1 MNKIGSRVTSGGF
14 TLIELIVVITIL
26 GILAAV
32 ALPRFTNL
40 QRDAR
45 IAKLNAAKGS
55 VAAASALIHATVLAR
70 NGVADLAACPGGGG
84 TANNL
89 ATAAGTVCT
98 ENGLVA
104 TAFGY
109 PASAT
114 AFGAAIPGI
123 LGAAGLTSIFSPT
136 AAQLAAEGYT
146 VAVGATATFDIAG
159 APAPATCRFDYVA
172 PVAINTAPVMN
183 ATLTA
188 GC

>member
-1 MNKIGSRVTSGGF
+1 MRSISTRRQLTGF
-14 TLIELIVVITIL
+14 TLIDLIVVITIL

-45 IAKLNAAKGS
+45 IAKLNAARGS
-55 VAAASALIHATVLAR
+55 VAAAAALIHATVLAR
-70 NGVADLAACPGGGG
+70 NGTVDPAVCPGGGG
-84 TANNL
+84 TGQNGAG
-89 ATAAGTVCT
+89 AASTVCT

-114 AFGAAIPGI
+114 ALAAAVPGI
-123 LGAAGLTSIFSPT
+123 VGAAGLTMTFSPT
-136 AAQLAAEGYT
+136 LAQLQAEGYNVT
-146 VAVGATATFDIAG
+146 VGATAAFQIQG
-159 APAPATCRFDYVA
+159 ATNLPTCQFTYAAPTLA
-172 PVAINTAPVMN
+172 NTAPVISVAN
-183 ATLTA
+183 PA